1 MRTVGCEGMAGCA
14 GAGNASAPQT
24 LRVLSR
30 EPETIVLPSGE
41 KATEVTTLLC
51 AFCFSATKARD
62 EAPARGMRV

>member
-1 MRTVGCEGMAGCA
+1 MGDGIHLVLP
-14 GAGNASAPQT
+14 NQPFLVLSPHT

-41 KATEVTTLLC
+41 KATESTQWLC

-62 EAPARGMRV
+62 EEPVRGRWM